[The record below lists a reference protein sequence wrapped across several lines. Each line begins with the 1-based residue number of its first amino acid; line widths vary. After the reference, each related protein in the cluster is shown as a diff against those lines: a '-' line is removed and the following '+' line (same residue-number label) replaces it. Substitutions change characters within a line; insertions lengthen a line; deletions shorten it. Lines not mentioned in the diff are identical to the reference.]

1 MKSFITQEV
10 CNVISTGRRVIMD
23 RITTDLLENGLIMKG
38 QVDRLSAKGI
48 HESLILRDITLSGF
62 MTMNRLVRFIVQQ
75 VRDGLYNLSI
85 IDNYD
90 YISEKTVLEEL
101 ALELHLLSVDLDSL
115 DMDYYLTE
123 RMPLAQLKKHN
134 FIPISQD
141 DMSVT
146 VAFHDP
152 LDILAQEAAQRLF
165 PRKIVK
171 IALAPKKQIAAYL
184 YKIELKDSVKGLV
197 KKVKEELN
205 SISSLEDQQQA
216 SSILLLIDVI
226 LKTCING
233 RASDIHIEP
242 TEKNCVVRGR
252 VDGKLSEMFIFEK
265 SIYPPLSSRLKLLA
279 NLDIAEK
286 RKPQDGRFST
296 TVASLEYDFRIS
308 TLPILYG
315 ESIVMRVLDKQK
327 ALVKLED
334 AGMDTASYNKLLKG
348 LSSPFGIILVT
359 GPTGSGKTTTLYGAL
374 NELRNVEDKVI
385 TVEDPVEYR
394 MNLIQQVQINPK
406 VGLGF
411 AESLRSIL
419 RQDPDKIMI
428 GEIRDK
434 ETLEIAIKAA
444 LTGHM
449 VISTLHTNDSI
460 SSIPRMVDM
469 GIQHYLISGALVAI
483 QAQRLVRKICT
494 HCKAEESLP
503 SSVLADLK
511 DVIPKNAKFYKGK
524 GCRECGDSGYMGR
537 EMICE
542 VLNISDDLSSL
553 IAKGSSK
560 EVLLE
565 QAKKEGFVDLY
576 HNGIQKALDGVTTI
590 EEILKVTKG

>member
-1 MKSFITQEV
+1 
-10 CNVISTGRRVIMD
+10 MD
-23 RITTDLLENGLIMKG
+23 RITTDLLANGSIMKG
-38 QVDRLSAKGI
+38 QVDRLLAKGI
-48 HESLILRDITLSGF
+48 NESLILRDITLSGF
-62 MTMNRLVRFIVQQ
+62 MTMDRLIRFIVEQI
-75 VRDGLYNLSI
+75 RTGIYDLSI
-85 IDNYD
+85 IEDYD
-90 YISEKTVLEEL
+90 YIQEKNVLQKLAQEL
-101 ALELHLLSVDLDSL
+101 EVQFFDLDSI
-115 DMDYYLTE
+115 DMDYKLTD
-123 RMPLAQLKKHN
+123 RISLTQLKKFN
-134 FIPISQD
+134 VLPISED
-141 DMSVT
+141 DMNVT
-146 VAFHDP
+146 IAFCDP
-152 LDILAQEAAQRLF
+152 LDIAAQESIQRLF

-171 IALAPKKQIAAYL
+171 IALATKKQISTYL
-184 YKIELKDSVKGLV
+184 FKVELKDSVKGLV
-197 KKVKEELN
+197 KKIRDELN
-205 SISSLEDQQQA
+205 SISTLEEQQEA

-226 LKTCING
+226 LKACIKG

-252 VDGKLSEMFIFEK
+252 VDGKLTEMFIFEK
-265 SIYPPLSSRLKLLA
+265 DIYPPLASRLKLLA

-286 RKPQDGRFST
+286 RKPQDGRFSA
-296 TVASLEYDFRIS
+296 TVGTLEYDFRIS

-334 AGMDTASYNKLLKG
+334 AGMDSVSYHKLLGG
-348 LSSPFGIILVT
+348 LQAPYGIILVT

-394 MNLIQQVQINPK
+394 MNLIQQVQVNAK
-406 VGLGF
+406 VGLSF
-411 AESLRSIL
+411 ADALRSIL

-460 SSIPRMVDM
+460 SAIPRMVDM

-483 QAQRLVRKICT
+483 QAQRLVRKICI
-494 HCKAEESLP
+494 HCKTEEIIPPSTLEEIAEF
-503 SSVLADLK
+503 
-511 DVIPKNAKFYKGK
+511 IPEHAKFYAGK
-524 GCRECGDSGYMGR
+524 GCKECGDTGYMGR

-542 VLNISDDLSSL
+542 VLNISEDLSSL
-553 IAKGSSK
+553 IAKGASK
-560 EVLLE
+560 DIMLE
-565 QAKKEGFVDLY
+565 QALKDGFIGIFE
-576 HNGIQKALDGVTTI
+576 NGIQKALDGITSI
-590 EEILKVTKG
+590 EEILKVAKG

>member
-1 MKSFITQEV
+1 
-10 CNVISTGRRVIMD
+10 MD
-23 RITTDLLENGLIMKG
+23 RITTDLLANGSIMQS

-48 HESLILRDITLSGF
+48 HDSLILRDITLSGF
-62 MTMNRLVRFIVQQ
+62 MTMDRLVRFIVQQ
-75 VRDGLYNLSI
+75 VRDGIYNLNV

-90 YISEKTVLEEL
+90 YISEKIVLERLAAEL
-101 ALELHLLSVDLDSL
+101 DILFVDLDAI
-115 DMDYYLTE
+115 DMDYNITE
-123 RMPLAQLKKHN
+123 RIPLAQLKKHN
-134 FIPISQD
+134 VIPISQD

-146 VAFHDP
+146 VVFDDP
-152 LDILAQEAAQRLF
+152 LNIDAQEVAQRLF
-165 PRKIVK
+165 PRKILR
-171 IALAPKKQIAAYL
+171 IALATKKQISAYL

-197 KKVKEELN
+197 KKIKDELN
-205 SISSLEDQQQA
+205 SIASIEEQQEA

-226 LKTCING
+226 LKTCIRG

-265 SIYPPLSSRLKLLA
+265 DIYPPLSSRLKLLA

-296 TVASLEYDFRIS
+296 AVGVAEYDFRIS

-334 AGMDTASYNKLLKG
+334 AGMDSLSYQKLLKG
-348 LSSPFGIILVT
+348 LKAPYGIILVT

-374 NELRNVEDKVI
+374 NELRNVEDKII

-394 MNLIQQVQINPK
+394 MNLIQQVQVNAK
-406 VGLGF
+406 VGLSF
-411 AESLRSIL
+411 ADALRSIL

-428 GEIRDK
+428 GEIRDQ

-460 SSIPRMVDM
+460 SAIPRMVDM
-469 GIQHYLISGALVAI
+469 GVQHYLISGALVAI
-483 QAQRLVRKICT
+483 QAQRLVRKICV
-494 HCKAEESLP
+494 HCKTEEIVPP
-503 SSVLADLK
+503 SVIADLK
-511 DVIPKNAKFYKGK
+511 NFIPAGAKFYKGT
-524 GCRECGDSGYMGR
+524 GCKECGDTGYMGR

-542 VLNISDDLSSL
+542 VLNVSDDLSSL
-553 IAKGSSK
+553 IAKGASK
-560 EVLLE
+560 ELMLE
-565 QAKKEGFVDLY
+565 QAKKDGFVDLY
-576 HNGIQKALDGVTTI
+576 ANGIQKALDGVTSI
-590 EEILKVTKG
+590 EEILKVAKS

>member
-1 MKSFITQEV
+1 
-10 CNVISTGRRVIMD
+10 MD
-23 RITTDLLENGLIMKG
+23 RITTDLLNNGSIMKS
-38 QVDRLSAKGI
+38 QVDRLLAKGI
-48 HESLILRDITLSGF
+48 SENLILRDITLSGF
-62 MTMNRLVRFIVQQ
+62 MTMDRLVRFIVQQ
-75 VRDGLYNLSI
+75 VRDGVYNLSI

-90 YISEKTVLEEL
+90 YIQEKTVLEKLAQEL
-101 ALELHLLSVDLDSL
+101 NLMFVDLDSI
-115 DMDYYLTE
+115 DMDYNLTS
-123 RMPLAQLKKHN
+123 MVPLAQLQKHN
-134 FIPISQD
+134 AIPISQD

-146 VAFHDP
+146 VAFNDP
-152 LDILAQEAAQRLF
+152 LNIDAQEAIQRLF
-165 PRKIVK
+165 PRKILK
-171 IALAPKKQIAAYL
+171 IALATKKQISTYL
-184 YKIELKDSVKGLV
+184 YKIELKDSVKGLIE
-197 KKVKEELN
+197 KIRDELN
-205 SISSLEDQQQA
+205 SISSIEEQQEA
-216 SSILLLIDVI
+216 SSVLLLIDVV

-252 VDGKLSEMFIFEK
+252 IDGKLTEMFIFEK
-265 SIYPPLSSRLKLLA
+265 DIYPPLASRLKLLA

-296 TVASLEYDFRIS
+296 AVGAREFDFRIS

-334 AGMDTASYNKLLKG
+334 AGMDSVSYHKLLKG
-348 LSSPFGIILVT
+348 LQAPYGIILVT

-394 MNLIQQVQINPK
+394 MNLIQQVQVNAK
-406 VGLGF
+406 VGLSF
-411 AESLRSIL
+411 ADALRSIL

-428 GEIRDK
+428 GEIRDQ

-460 SSIPRMVDM
+460 SAIPRMADM
-469 GIQHYLISGALVAI
+469 GIEHYLISGALVAI

-494 HCKAEESLP
+494 HCKVEDELSA
-503 SSVLADLK
+503 SVLEE
-511 DVIPKNAKFYKGK
+511 IHNAVPEGTVFYKGK
-524 GCRECGDSGYMGR
+524 GCRECGGTGYMGR

-542 VLNISDDLSSL
+542 VLNISEELSSL
-553 IAKGSSK
+553 IAKGASK
-560 EVLLE
+560 EQLLA
-565 QAKKEGFVDLY
+565 QAKEEGFIPIFQ
-576 HNGIQKALDGVTTI
+576 NGLQKAIDGITSI
-590 EEILKVTKG
+590 EEVLKVAKG

>member
-1 MKSFITQEV
+1 
-10 CNVISTGRRVIMD
+10 MD
-23 RITTDLLENGLIMKG
+23 RITTDLLANGSIMRGK
-38 QVDRLSAKGI
+38 VDRLLAKGI
-48 HESLILRDITLSGF
+48 HEYLILRDITLSGF
-62 MTMNRLVRFIVQQ
+62 MTMDRLVRFIVQQ
-75 VRDGLYNLSI
+75 VRDGVYDLSI

-90 YISEKTVLEEL
+90 YISEKIVLEKL
-101 ALELHLLSVDLDSL
+101 ALELDLLFVDLDSL
-115 DMDYYLTE
+115 DMDYNLVEKAPLT
-123 RMPLAQLKKHN
+123 QLKKHN

-141 DMSVT
+141 EMSVT
-146 VAFHDP
+146 VVFNDP
-152 LDILAQEAAQRLF
+152 LNIEAQEAAQRLF
-165 PRKIVK
+165 PRKILK
-171 IALAPKKQIAAYL
+171 ISLATKKQIINYL
-184 YKIELKDSVKGLV
+184 YKVELKDSVKGLV
-197 KKVKEELN
+197 KKIRDELN
-205 SISSLEDQQQA
+205 SINSIEEQQEA
-216 SSILLLIDVI
+216 SSILLLIDVV
-226 LKTCING
+226 LKTCIRG

-252 VDGKLSEMFIFEK
+252 VDGKLAEMFIFEK
-265 SIYPPLSSRLKLLA
+265 DVYPPLSSRLKLLA

-296 TVASLEYDFRIS
+296 LVGTREYDFRIS

-334 AGMDTASYNKLLKG
+334 AGMDTASYHKLLKG
-348 LSSPFGIILVT
+348 LESPYGIILVT

-394 MNLIQQVQINPK
+394 MNLIQQVQVNAK
-406 VGLGF
+406 VGLSF
-411 AESLRSIL
+411 ADALRSIL

-460 SSIPRMVDM
+460 SAIPRMVDM

-483 QAQRLVRKICT
+483 QAQRLVRKICK
-494 HCKAEESLP
+494 HCKVEDHLP
-503 SSVLADLK
+503 SSVRAELK
-511 DVIPKNAKFYKGK
+511 DVIPEGAKLYKGS
-524 GCRECGDSGYMGR
+524 GCKECGDTGYMGR

-542 VLNISDDLSSL
+542 VLNISEELSSL
-553 IAKGSSK
+553 IAQGASK
-560 EVLLE
+560 DLMLQ
-565 QAKKEGFVDLY
+565 QAYKDGFIDIY
-576 HNGIQKALDGVTTI
+576 RNGIQKALDGVTTI
-590 EEILKVTKG
+590 EEILKVSKG